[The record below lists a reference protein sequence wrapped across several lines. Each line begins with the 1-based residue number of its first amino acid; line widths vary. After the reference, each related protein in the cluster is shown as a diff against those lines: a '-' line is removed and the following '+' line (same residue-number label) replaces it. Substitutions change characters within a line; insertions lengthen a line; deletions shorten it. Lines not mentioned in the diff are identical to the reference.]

1 METIPSAEELA
12 QRDEQRLLPSRP
24 PPRSEQIINVA
35 PHRRTLTERAVT
47 YRCEWCSQERT
58 ELRYPG
64 PSPRY
69 CLECKQQAQNSMAAR
84 RMRQMRERL
93 RPQTGWERGRGRPKK

>member
-1 METIPSAEELA
+1 METLPSAEELA

-24 PPRSEQIINVA
+24 PARPEQIINIA
-35 PHRRTLTERAVT
+35 PHCRTLTARAVT

-69 CLECKQQAQNSMAAR
+69 CPGCKLQAQNSMAAR
-84 RMRQMRERL
+84 RMRAMRERMHP
-93 RPQTGWERGRGRPKK
+93 RTGWERGRGRPKT